1 MMSTLQAV
9 EMGFTG
15 DEFMRLRFLGESAW
29 LALSLGDL
37 ERAEAIFDALEVLS
51 PEDPVAPLG
60 HAEILLAR
68 GDARGAKAAA
78 RRLQSAAGADTST
91 QSAGLIL
98 EARAALLEGDPEAA
112 RTPLTA
118 VHALAPDGE
127 HAKVAAAL
135 LEEIER
141 LHTAATV
148 VVRRGEER

>member
-1 MMSTLQAV
+1 MKSTLHAL

-15 DEFMRLRFLGESAW
+15 NDFMRLRFLGESAW

-68 GDARGAKAAA
+68 GDAQGAKTAA
-78 RRLQSAAGADTST
+78 RKLQTAAGADTAT

-98 EARAALLEGDPEAA
+98 EARAALLEGDPEGARAPLAA
-112 RTPLTA
+112 VR
-118 VHALAPDGE
+118 ALAADGE
-127 HAKVAAAL
+127 HTDVAAVL
-135 LEEIER
+135 LEEIEC
-141 LHTAATV
+141 LDTAATI